1 MRGEETRPELLGN
14 INFAVGSGDGSEPD
28 QDQCQSDGA
37 DSFFHSSMPTVQ
49 MGESGVKSN

>member
-37 DSFFHSSMPTVQ
+37 DSC
-49 MGESGVKSN
+49 